1 MNTLLFERPVWFAT
15 DPLIVE
21 EEAHEMED
29 FIYHRPVLEKEVVE
43 LLEPKPGSF
52 IVDGTCGGGGH
63 TEALLESGAN
73 VLALDQDP
81 DAVQHVSEQLA
92 SFGRR
97 VTVRQANFRHAAR
110 VLDELGIRTIGG
122 ALLDLGVS
130 SRQLENA
137 ERGFSLVRNG
147 PLDMRMDPRTE
158 LTAATIVNE
167 YSAEQLTRL
176 FRELGEEPA
185 ARRIAS
191 LIVKMRNRSPFRET
205 LPLARAIEKLA
216 GRHGRRHPATQVF
229 QALRMEVN
237 DELGALEEGL
247 RVLAERLQP
256 GARIAVIAFHSLEDR
271 IVKNF
276 FRDHSREWLDRPEWP
291 APQRNPN
298 YDLKLVTPKP
308 VEPSEDEQRAN
319 PRSRSA
325 KLRVAKKI

>member
-43 LLEPKPGSF
+43 LLEPKPGSL

-63 TEALLESGAN
+63 TEVLLESGAN

-97 VTVRQANFRHAAR
+97 VTVRQANFRHAAK
-110 VLDELGIRTIGG
+110 VLDELGIRAVGG

-130 SRQLENA
+130 SRQLENP

-147 PLDMRMDPRTE
+147 PLDMRMDPRNQ

-191 LIVKMRNRSPFRET
+191 LIVKMRKRFPFRET

-247 RVLAERLQP
+247 RVLAGRLQP

-298 YDLKLVTPKP
+298 YDLKLITPKP
-308 VEPSEDEQRAN
+308 VEPGEDEQRAN

-325 KLRVAKKI
+325 KLRVAEKI